1 MPTKSIIDIEIDT
14 TAFEKFKASY
24 AAYEQSLGKTP
35 EAWEK
40 VTKEAGRTA
49 EEFMALVTAATAG
62 VALATELADA
72 EKATAKELDQQKHA
86 VTGQA
91 RSWHDM
97 AKDSKSF
104 AASIANATISLLRW
118 STITGAISGVIGA
131 GGLFGIERL
140 ATSAAA
146 SRHLAGGT
154 GTTIGERS
162 AFETNFGR
170 LVDNPNGLLTGVFES
185 LNDVT
190 KSAPYAALNLNY
202 QTEQKK
208 GPFDASIDVLR
219 GLKDLADKTPEA
231 QLGTTF
237 QARGLGQF
245 GSIEDFHRLKER
257 SRSEIEDDI
266 RHAQTDRR
274 SLNISDPKAKAWEDL
289 QVQLKRA
296 GESIE
301 KTLIVG
307 LTNLAAPIGHLS
319 DSVVHGIEAFASSDR
334 LKVFIDEVATSLDGF
349 ATKIGT
355 PEFDKSVTGFAD
367 GIGTLAVSLR
377 DDLPGITTVFN
388 TLAAMGNVLGAVAGP
403 LINGRPPDP
412 NNPLPNDPPLPGKA
426 PDLGGAP
433 SFKLPSVPGPDMGG
447 AMPGFVPMAFHFGDP
462 SAPRGIR
469 NNNPLNLTY
478 VSGQPGAMGSDG
490 RFGVYGK
497 MEDGIAQAERQLLL
511 YQDRDHLDTIG
522 QIINKWAPSSEN
534 NTANYIASVSK
545 WMHMSATEKLNLR
558 DPETAR
564 KLITAMGR
572 IETGRT
578 LDPSAVKRGVDK
590 ALGNPATNGGYQQ
603 QFKDRSVQVTITNNT
618 GGNVNVAA
626 TQLVGT

>member
-1 MPTKSIIDIEIDT
+1 
-14 TAFEKFKASY
+14 
-24 AAYEQSLGKTP
+24 
-35 EAWEK
+35 
-40 VTKEAGRTA
+40 
-49 EEFMALVTAATAG
+49 
-62 VALATELADA
+62 
-72 EKATAKELDQQKHA
+72 
-86 VTGQA
+86 
-91 RSWHDM
+91 
-97 AKDSKSF
+97 
-104 AASIANATISLLRW
+104 
-118 STITGAISGVIGA
+118 
-131 GGLFGIERL
+131 
-140 ATSAAA
+140 
-146 SRHLAGGT
+146 
-154 GTTIGERS
+154 
-162 AFETNFGR
+162 
-170 LVDNPNGLLTGVFES
+170 
-185 LNDVT
+185 VT

-334 LKVFIDEVATSLDGF
+334 LKIFIDEVADSLDGF
-349 ATKIGT
+349 ASKIGT

-367 GIGTLAVSLR
+367 GIGTLASNLR

-388 TLAAMGNVLGAVAGP
+388 AIAAMGNVLGAIGGP

-412 NNPLPNDPPLPGKA
+412 DNPLPNDP
-426 PDLGGAP
+426 GGAP
-433 SFKLPSVPGPDMGG
+433 AFKLPSVPPLFKFDPHKQPTPDF
-447 AMPGFVPMAFHFGDP
+447 MPGGGSDYNPVTYRQ
-462 SAPRGIR
+462 SAGGS
-469 NNNPLNLTY
+469 PLKIGERVNEAHDFFRFAGWSEAQTAGLLANIGAE
-478 VSGQPGAMGSDG
+478 SGFNPGARNASGHVGLAQWDRNRAAQFRARYGHDVTAGSFEEQLDFVQYELTHG
-490 RFGVYGK
+490 EKAAGDKLRAIGK
-497 MEDGIAQAERQLLL
+497 ADAAAKSI
-511 YQDRDHLDTIG
+511 
-522 QIINKWAPSSEN
+522 
-534 NTANYIASVSK
+534 
-545 WMHMSATEKLNLR
+545 KLNYER
-558 DPETAR
+558 AGTA
-564 KLITAMGR
+564 GN
-572 IETGRT
+572 
-578 LDPSAVKRGVDK
+578 DRG
-590 ALGNPATNGGYQQ
+590 AAGNAYMQ

-618 GGNVNVAA
+618 GGNVHVAA